1 METSEEKAAFE
12 ALRLASDR
20 RMQAELC
27 ADPVIKS
34 LSEELRKAGGL
45 DAPRRRFLAEGVRVS
60 ESMIPGLIK
69 DVRECLALCG
79 LGGRS
84 VEVFVR
90 DEPLANAACIDYG
103 TGPILMLFSS
113 SLLERLAEGE
123 RRSVVAHEAAH
134 AAFGHHSLPA
144 SWLLRQE
151 GRLDPRLAL
160 RLMSWNR
167 RAEISC
173 DRVGLVACKS
183 LQDATKALMK
193 LSSGLSEPLLRF
205 NVDEYVAQMRDIQS
219 LASSADSSELFSSHP
234 FSPLRVAAL
243 AQFWDSQPFA
253 EAAGGGTAR
262 ITAEAAE
269 KNVEALLRSME
280 PERAE
285 AGSAPAR
292 DAALWGGLWLASC
305 DGAVD
310 SSEAASIAAWGDP
323 AALAA
328 ARAELSAG
336 PDPSGRARER
346 FLVNAKAC
354 AGLNPADRHALLQK
368 LIVVARADGVVKP
381 AERAVLGEMAAA
393 FATDPAFVERVLSI
407 FE

>member
-1 METSEEKAAFE
+1 
-12 ALRLASDR
+12 
-20 RMQAELC
+20 MQAELC
-27 ADPVIKS
+27 ADPVVKA
-34 LSEELRKAGGL
+34 LSEELRRSGGL
-45 DAPRRRFLAEGVRVS
+45 DGPRRRFLVEGVRVS
-60 ESMIPGLIK
+60 EAMIPGLVK

-103 TGPILMLFSS
+103 AGPILMLFSS
-113 SLLERLAEGE
+113 SLLERLSEGE

-134 AAFGHHSLPA
+134 AAFGHHALPA

-205 NVDEYVAQMRDIQS
+205 SVDDYVAQMRDIQS
-219 LASSADSSELFSSHP
+219 LASSADASELFSSHP

-243 AQFWDSQPFA
+243 AQFWDSKPFA

-262 ITAEAAE
+262 ITAEEAE
-269 KNVEALLRSME
+269 KKVEALLRAME

-305 DGAVD
+305 DGSIDPSELAAMGGWAEPGAL
-310 SSEAASIAAWGDP
+310 EAARS
-323 AALAA
+323 
-328 ARAELSAG
+328 ELSGG
-336 PDPSGRARER
+336 PDPAGRARER
-346 FLVNAKAC
+346 FLTGAKAC
-354 AGLNPADRHALLQK
+354 AGLPPADRHALLQK
-368 LIVVARADGVVKP
+368 LVVVARADGAVKP
-381 AERAVLGEMAAA
+381 AERAVLSEMAAA

>member
-1 METSEEKAAFE
+1 METADDRAAFE
-12 ALRLASDR
+12 ALRLGSER

-27 ADPVIKS
+27 ADPAIKA
-34 LSEELRKAGGL
+34 LTEELRRSGGL
-45 DAPRRRFLAEGVRVS
+45 DAPRRRFLVEGLRLS
-60 ESMIPGLIK
+60 EAMIPGLIK
-69 DVRECLALCG
+69 DVRECLTLCG

-103 TGPILMLFSS
+103 EGPILMLFSS
-113 SLLERLAEGE
+113 SLLGRLSQGE
-123 RRSVVAHEAAH
+123 LRSVVAHEAAH
-134 AAFGHHSLPA
+134 AAFGHHALPA
-144 SWLLRQE
+144 SWLLHQQ
-151 GRLDPRLAL
+151 GRLDPRQAL
-160 RLMSWNR
+160 RLMAWNR

-193 LSSGLSEPLLRF
+193 LSSGLSEPVLRF
-205 NVDEYVAQMRDIQS
+205 SVDEYVAQMRDIQS
-219 LASSADSSELFSSHP
+219 LAASADASELFSSHP

-262 ITAEAAE
+262 VSAEEAE
-269 KNVEALLRSME
+269 RRVEELLRAME

-292 DAALWGGLWLASC
+292 EAALWGGLWLASC

-310 SSEAASIAAWGDP
+310 PAELAAMAAWAEPAALGAASVQLAAGADP
-323 AALAA
+323 AA
-328 ARAELSAG
+328 
-336 PDPSGRARER
+336 RARER
-346 FLVNAKAC
+346 FLANAKAC
-354 AGLNPADRHALLQK
+354 AGLPAADRHALLQK
-368 LIVVARADGVVKP
+368 LIVVARADQVVKP
-381 AERAVLGEMAAA
+381 AERAVLAEMARA
-393 FATDPAFVERVLSI
+393 FGTDPAFVERVLSI